1 MEEMQMELGVAA
13 FWLFI
18 AACVVAGIWR
28 QKNSEAIRH
37 ETLRQL
43 IAKEQKLDEAQ
54 IEKLLNP
61 THGSGWAAFQEHSHM
76 APGSGYRTLRI
87 FGSITI
93 FLSFGLAIAAAWIRF
108 FRGQI
113 NEDVAG
119 AVIAASILI
128 MIGIGLF
135 FSSRFAPKPPKD
147 ENTDKK
153 SNR

>member
-1 MEEMQMELGVAA
+1 MELGAAA
-13 FWLFI
+13 FWIFV

-43 IAKEQKLDEAQ
+43 IAKEQKLDEEQ

-61 THGSGWAAFQEHSHM
+61 AHGFDWAAFQEHSHM

-87 FGSITI
+87 FGSIAI
-93 FLSFGLAIAAAWIRF
+93 FLSFGLAIAAAWQHF
-108 FRGQI
+108 LLGQI
-113 NEDVAG
+113 ND
-119 AVIAASILI
+119 AVLGLGTAASILI

-135 FSSRFAPKPPKD
+135 FSSRFAPKPPKN

>member
-1 MEEMQMELGVAA
+1 MEERQMELGVAA
-13 FWLFI
+13 FWIFI
-18 AACVVAGIWR
+18 GACVVAGIWR

-43 IAKEQKLDEAQ
+43 IAKEQKLDEEQ

-61 THGSGWAAFQEHSHM
+61 PRGSGWAAFQEHSHM
-76 APGSGYRTLRI
+76 APGSGYRALRI
-87 FGSITI
+87 FGSIAI
-93 FLSFGLAIAAAWIRF
+93 FLSFGLAIVAAWLRF
-108 FRGQI
+108 LRGQI
-113 NEDVAG
+113 DNDVAG
-119 AVIAASILI
+119 SVSAALILI

>member
-13 FWLFI
+13 FWLFV
-18 AACVVAGIWR
+18 AACVVTGIWR

-43 IAKEQKLDEAQ
+43 IAKEQKLDDGQ

-61 THGSGWAAFQEHSHM
+61 PRGSGWAAFQENSHM

-87 FGSITI
+87 FGSIII
-93 FLSFGLAIAAAWIRF
+93 FLSFGLAVAAAWMRF
-108 FRGQI
+108 LHGQI
-113 NEDVAG
+113 NNDVAG
-119 AVIAASILI
+119 AITAAVILI
-128 MIGIGLF
+128 SIGIGLF

-147 ENTDKK
+147 ENADKK
-153 SNR
+153 GNR

>member
-43 IAKEQKLDEAQ
+43 IAKEQKLDEEQ

-61 THGSGWAAFQEHSHM
+61 PRGSGWGAFQEHSHM

-93 FLSFGLAIAAAWIRF
+93 FLSFGLAVAAAWMGF
-108 FRGQI
+108 LHGQI
-113 NEDVAG
+113 NNDVEGAITA
-119 AVIAASILI
+119 AVILI
-128 MIGIGLF
+128 SIGIGLF
-135 FSSRFAPKPPKD
+135 FSARFAPKPPKD

>member
-1 MEEMQMELGVAA
+1 MELGVVA
-13 FWLFI
+13 FWVFI
-18 AACVVAGIWR
+18 ASCVVAGIWR

-61 THGSGWAAFQEHSHM
+61 AHGSGWAAFQEHSRM

-87 FGSITI
+87 FGSIAI
-93 FLSFGLAIAAAWIRF
+93 FSSFGLAIAAAWQRF
-108 FRGQI
+108 LRGQI
-113 NEDVAG
+113 NDGVAG
-119 AVIAASILI
+119 FGTAASILI
-128 MIGIGLF
+128 MIGIGLI

-147 ENTDKK
+147 ENTGKK

>member
-1 MEEMQMELGVAA
+1 MELGVAA
-13 FWLFI
+13 FWIFVG
-18 AACVVAGIWR
+18 ACVVAGIWR

-43 IAKEQKLDEAQ
+43 IAKEQKLDEEQ

-61 THGSGWAAFQEHSHM
+61 PRGSGWEAFQEHSRL

-87 FGSITI
+87 FGSIAI
-93 FLSFGLAIAAAWIRF
+93 FLSFGLASAAAWLRF
-108 FRGQI
+108 VHREI
-113 NEDVAG
+113 DNDVAG
-119 AVIAASILI
+119 FGVAASILS
-128 MIGIGLF
+128 MIGIGLV

-147 ENTDKK
+147 ETTDKK

>member
-1 MEEMQMELGVAA
+1 
-13 FWLFI
+13 
-18 AACVVAGIWR
+18 
-28 QKNSEAIRH
+28 
-37 ETLRQL
+37 
-43 IAKEQKLDEAQ
+43 
-54 IEKLLNP
+54 
-61 THGSGWAAFQEHSHM
+61 M